1 MREPSISSLSP
12 DQSSSQA
19 LSRAGEYIGRK
30 NLVGSMDRVLCMVSG
45 GADSVAML
53 NILHSLS
60 ISSKTS
66 FPGDFSLGICHVNY
80 GRRDTESDADEA
92 FVRGLG
98 DGMGIPVH
106 TLRAPSEKRSNFQS
120 WARDFRYLAAQNLCR
135 WQGYT
140 RIAVGHNKDD
150 RIETFIYRLLTY
162 SGRRSLVV
170 MPPRRG
176 MVIRPLLFMT
186 SNEIREYCMASGLDW
201 REDDSNQTLDYARN
215 RIRHH
220 VTPRL
225 EEIQPDF
232 RERIT
237 DTLALLEDE
246 DEILDSV
253 TGEAWRTAVRSEDG
267 QVTLSAFEVSV
278 LPRAVARL
286 VMRRW
291 LSNHG
296 GQMRLSRRLL
306 DSLVDLCSDQNG
318 SSSISLSEDLQVERQ
333 YDRLL
338 LANAGSKS
346 ALAML
351 EPVELPV
358 PGKVEFGDYVIE
370 AAGISRRDVSDE
382 EISSPGPM
390 EALIDSDATSLPLV
404 VRSWRAGDR
413 FNPLGFKGSKTI
425 QDLFTDEKIPKSV
438 RGRIPVVTA
447 GNIIVWV
454 CGLRMSEK
462 FKVAPESARLIRLNA
477 ARRKI
482 DNTV

>member
-1 MREPSISSLSP
+1 M
-12 DQSSSQA
+12 
-19 LSRAGEYIGRK
+19 
-30 NLVGSMDRVLCMVSG
+30 
-45 GADSVAML
+45 AML

-60 ISSKTS
+60 ISKKSS
-66 FPGDFSLGICHVNY
+66 SPGGFTMGICHVNY
-80 GRRDTESDADEA
+80 GRRAIESDADEA

-98 DGMGIPVH
+98 DRMGIPVH
-106 TLRAPSEKRSNFQS
+106 TLRAPGDKRSNFQA

-176 MVIRPLLFMT
+176 RVIRPLLFMT
-186 SNEIREYCMASGLDW
+186 SNEIREYCRTNGLDW
-201 REDDSNQTLDYARN
+201 REDDSNQSLDYARN
-215 RIRHH
+215 RIRQH

-246 DEILDSV
+246 DEILESV
-253 TGEAWRTAVRSEDG
+253 TDEAWHAAVKSEDG
-267 QVTLSAFEVSV
+267 QTTLSAFEISA
-278 LPRAVARL
+278 LPKAVARL

-296 GQMRLSRRLL
+296 GQLRLSHRLL
-306 DSLVDLCSDQNG
+306 DSLVDLCQDQNG
-318 SSSISLSEDLQVERQ
+318 SSSISLADDLQVERQ

-338 LANAGSKS
+338 LVAMGSNAGSTVPQ
-346 ALAML
+346 
-351 EPVELPV
+351 PVVLPL
-358 PGKVEFGDYVIE
+358 PGKADFGDYVIE
-370 AAGISRRDVSDE
+370 AAEISRRDVSDE
-382 EISSPGPM
+382 EITSLGPM
-390 EALIDSDATSLPLV
+390 EALVDSQVLSLPLV

-413 FNPLGFKGSKTI
+413 FNPLGFQGTKSI
-425 QDLFTDEKIPKSV
+425 QDLFTDEKIPKNE
-438 RGRIPVVTA
+438 RGHIPVVTDA
-447 GNIIVWV
+447 IGIVWV
-454 CGLRMSEK
+454 CGLRISEN
-462 FKVAPESARLIRLNA
+462 FKVVPGSGRLIRLNA

-482 DNTV
+482 DNRV